1 MRSRAPAE
9 EKRNNNEKAVI
20 NDDDD
25 DDAELKKA
33 LAMSLATTNGDPV
46 NPSELLHLML
56 PVVLANASA
65 AGVISLID
73 SPVSSATDLAQ
84 AETASS
90 EIAPAISLAGFSRN
104 EVIFFRCL
112 QL

>member
-1 MRSRAPAE
+1 MWYLLAVAEFICDHELPAE
-9 EKRNNNEKAVI
+9 EKRNSNETAII

-33 LAMSLATTNGDPV
+33 LAMSLATTNGDPI

-65 AGVISLID
+65 ALG
-73 SPVSSATDLAQ
+73 
-84 AETASS
+84 
-90 EIAPAISLAGFSRN
+90 APKLFWWCFDRHMH
-104 EVIFFRCL
+104 
-112 QL
+112 